1 MSQVLLEQKEFSACF
16 RGFEVKPG
24 RDKGLMRNIY
34 QFRYDVYCRECG
46 FLNGEDYPDQQEW
59 DEHDDGSSHFAAF
72 NRDDQLAGY
81 VRLVG
86 PDAIQ
91 TFPFQNHCVTLLNG
105 VELPPADKSAEIS
118 RLMVRQD
125 YRRCMGDASNG
136 ANGAPERNVREQ
148 SPQILLSLYREMY
161 AYSLENGV
169 RYWYAAMERSLAR
182 ALTRMSFSFRQIG
195 PATDY
200 YGPVA
205 PYVADLREL
214 ESRLAEFN
222 PALLAWM
229 RSEVAEPMRG

>member
-1 MSQVLLEQKEFSACF
+1 MSQLLLEQKEFSSCF
-16 RGFEVKPG
+16 RGREVNPG
-24 RDKGLMRNIY
+24 RDNALMRSVY
-34 QFRYDVYCRECG
+34 QFRYDVYCNECG
-46 FLNGEDYPDQQEW
+46 FLNGEDYPDRLEH
-59 DEHDDGSSHFAAF
+59 DEHDDTSSHFAAF
-72 NRDDQLAGY
+72 NRDDELAGY
-81 VRLVG
+81 VRLVR

-105 VELPPADKSAEIS
+105 VELPPAAKSAEIS

-125 YRRCMGDASNG
+125 YRRRMVDTG
-136 ANGAPERNVREQ
+136 AAHQQAPRDSRED

-161 AYSLENGV
+161 EYSLNNGI

-182 ALTRMSFSFRQIG
+182 ALTRMCFSFRQIG

-214 ESRLAEFN
+214 ETRLAEFN

-229 RSEVAEPMRG
+229 RNAVAEPVRG